1 MSSGVRSDKA
11 AVRATKQAPKKK
23 ITGTIRST
31 QLRWLDQRSTVPL
44 IQALYGQADQWRSA
58 ELARARKLLAKGED
72 VEAVLDAL
80 THRLTQKML
89 HGAMAELHSADA
101 HSRPQVASALSRLF
115 LRGDTVLPT
124 DLLPPHARRLSDEDL
139 A

>member
-1 MSSGVRSDKA
+1 MAQR
-11 AVRATKQAPKKK
+11 R
-23 ITGTIRST
+23 TG
-31 QLRWLDQRSTVPL
+31 PC
-44 IQALYGQADQWRSA
+44 SA
-58 ELARARKLLAKGED
+58 KLLAKGED

-124 DLLPPHARRLSDEDL
+124 DLLPPALG